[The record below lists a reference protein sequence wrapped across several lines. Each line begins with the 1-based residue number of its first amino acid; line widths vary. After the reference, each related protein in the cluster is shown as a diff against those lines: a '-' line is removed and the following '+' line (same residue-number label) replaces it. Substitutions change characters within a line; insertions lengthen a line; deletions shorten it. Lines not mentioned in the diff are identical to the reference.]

1 MGSIP
6 TTEVKVKVN
15 PKVSYGLISIG
26 GIVLA
31 LAQYITALG
40 NALSAG
46 EINSGSLGLITTA
59 TATFLAVAAGR
70 YKQASDVIKG
80 ISAEKAANPA
90 VVVNGEDGG
99 PEANVLYLDGQQIAN
114 ALVKALNTNALISQM
129 APKVPVPAPA
139 PAPEPAAP
147 TEV

>member
-1 MGSIP
+1 MSAIP
-6 TTEVKVKVN
+6 TTELKVKVN

-46 EINSGSLGLITTA
+46 EINSGSLGLIATA

-80 ISAEKAANPA
+80 IGAERANPLLTE
-90 VVVNGEDGG
+90 GDE
-99 PEANVLYLDGQQIAN
+99 PEANVLYLDGQQIAA
-114 ALVKALNTNALISQM
+114 ALVKALNTNALIQGM
-129 APKVPVPAPA
+129 RV
-139 PAPEPAAP
+139 PEPAKTAP
-147 TEV
+147 EQPGKNEETS